1 MKKKQEAKKWNRI
14 RKRIYEITE
23 VGYHLD
29 TASRGYDLI
38 NVFTILLNLAASI
51 LYTYDSVRGQ
61 YGTLLV
67 VIETVTALFFA
78 VDYFLR
84 VISARYK
91 YEEERGLTEGKAV
104 KRYVLSFMG
113 IVDILSWL
121 PYFLPVFFPA
131 GTVAFRMIRVV
142 RILRLFR
149 VNAYHDS
156 LSIITEVLYDKRQ
169 QLVSS
174 VFIILMLMIGSS
186 LCMYSLEHEAQ
197 PEVFSNAFSGI
208 WWATSTLLTVGY
220 GDIYPIT
227 TLGKIFG
234 IFISFLGVGM
244 VAIPTGIISA
254 GFVSQYTTI
263 KNKTDYGYKMNMDFI
278 RIHIEEGEDWC
289 NKKVADLSLPSG
301 MILAVIKRGDDILIP
316 RGDVVLEDDDIVVL
330 GAIPYESDEH
340 DHIELQEIVLK
351 KKHPWA
357 GLPIKK
363 LDISRQSVIVLVKR
377 RNKALIPNGNMMLEA
392 GDKVFLY
399 TKLHLSDAHAIEV

>member
-1 MKKKQEAKKWNRI
+1 MSGLKAEKGWHRI
-14 RKRIYEITE
+14 RKRLYEITE

-29 TASRGYDLI
+29 SVSKGYDVI
-38 NVFTILLNLAASI
+38 NVLTILLNLAASI
-51 LYTYDSVRGQ
+51 LYTYEGVRMQ
-61 YGTLLV
+61 YGKALLAV
-67 VIETVTALFFA
+67 ETVTAVFFA
-78 VDYFLR
+78 LDYIFRL
-84 VISARYK
+84 ISARFK
-91 YEEERGLTEGKAV
+91 YEEKNMSEGLAV
-104 KRYVLSFMG
+104 RKYMFSFMG
-113 IVDILSWL
+113 IIDLLSWL

-156 LSIITEVLYDKRQ
+156 LSIITEVLYEKRQ
-169 QLVSS
+169 QLISS

-227 TLGKIFG
+227 TMGKIFG

-263 KNKTDYGYKMNMDFI
+263 KNRTDYGYKMNMDFI

-289 NKKVADLSLPSG
+289 DKRVADLSLPSG
-301 MILAVIKRGDDILIP
+301 MIMAVIKRGDDILIP
-316 RGDVVLEDDDIVVL
+316 RGDVVLIDDDIVVL

-340 DHIELQEIVLK
+340 DHIELQEIMLK
-351 KKHPWA
+351 KKHPWT

-377 RNKALIPNGNMMLEA
+377 RNKALIPNGDMVLEA
-392 GDKVFLY
+392 GDRVFMY
-399 TKLHLSDAHAIEV
+399 TKLHMADANVIEV

>member
-1 MKKKQEAKKWNRI
+1 MKNKYDEKKWNKA
-14 RKRIYEITE
+14 RKRIFEITE
-23 VGYHLD
+23 VGYYLD
-29 TASRGYDLI
+29 NISCLYDMV
-38 NVFTILLNLAASI
+38 NVFTILLNLTASI
-51 LYTYDSVRGQ
+51 LYTYDGVRTQ
-61 YGTLLV
+61 YGSLLLAV
-67 VIETVTALFFA
+67 ETVTAVFFA
-78 VDYFLR
+78 VDYILR
-84 VISARYK
+84 VISVRYK
-91 YEEERGLTEGKAV
+91 YGDKNMSEGKAI
-104 KRYVLSFMG
+104 RNYVFSFMG
-113 IVDILSWL
+113 IVDLLSWI

-156 LSIITEVLYDKRQ
+156 LSIITEVLYEKRQ

-254 GFVSQYTTI
+254 GFVNQYTTI
-263 KNKTDYGYKMNMDFI
+263 KSRTDYGYKMNMDFI

-301 MILAVIKRGDDILIP
+301 MIMAVIKRGDDILIP
-316 RGDVVLEDDDIVVL
+316 RGDVVLIDDDIVVL

-351 KKHPWA
+351 KQHPWA

-363 LDISRQSVIVLVKR
+363 LDISRQSVIVLIKR
-377 RNKALIPNGNMMLEA
+377 RNKAMIPNGNMMLEA
-392 GDKVFLY
+392 GDRVFLY
-399 TKLHLSDAHAIEV
+399 TKLHLADAHVVEV

>member
-1 MKKKQEAKKWNRI
+1 MKNKYDEKKWNKA
-14 RKRIYEITE
+14 RKRIFEITE

-29 TASRGYDLI
+29 NISCLYDMV
-38 NVFTILLNLAASI
+38 NVFTILLNLTASI
-51 LYTYDSVRGQ
+51 LYTYDGVRTQ
-61 YGTLLV
+61 YGSLLLAV
-67 VIETVTALFFA
+67 ETVTAVFFA
-78 VDYFLR
+78 VDYMLR
-84 VISARYK
+84 VISVRYK
-91 YEEERGLTEGKAV
+91 YGDKNMPEGKAI
-104 KRYVLSFMG
+104 RNYVFSFMG
-113 IVDILSWL
+113 IVDLLSWI

-156 LSIITEVLYDKRQ
+156 LSIITEVLYEKRQ

-254 GFVSQYTTI
+254 GFVNQYTTI
-263 KNKTDYGYKMNMDFI
+263 KSRTDYGYKMNMDFI

-301 MILAVIKRGDDILIP
+301 MIMAVIKRGDDILIP
-316 RGDVVLEDDDIVVL
+316 RGDVVLIDDDIVVL

-351 KKHPWA
+351 KQHPWA

-363 LDISRQSVIVLVKR
+363 LDISRQSVIVLIKR
-377 RNKALIPNGNMMLEA
+377 RNKAMIPNGNMMLEA
-392 GDKVFLY
+392 GDRVFLY
-399 TKLHLSDAHAIEV
+399 TKLHLADAHVVEV

>member
-1 MKKKQEAKKWNRI
+1 MNDLKAEKKWYRI
-14 RKRIYEITE
+14 RKRLYEITE
-23 VGYHLD
+23 VGCHLD
-29 TASRGYDLI
+29 GLSKGYDVVNML
-38 NVFTILLNLAASI
+38 TILFNLAASI
-51 LYTYDSVRGQ
+51 LYTYEEVRVQCGE
-61 YGTLLV
+61 LLLT
-67 VIETVTALFFA
+67 IETVTVVFFA
-78 VDYFLR
+78 LDYLLR
-84 VISARYK
+84 LISARFK
-91 YEEERGLTEGKAV
+91 YDERNMTEGIAV
-104 KRYVLSFMG
+104 RRYMFSFMG
-113 IVDILSWL
+113 IIDLLSWL

-131 GTVAFRMIRVV
+131 GTVAFRMVRVV

-156 LSIITEVLYDKRQ
+156 LSIITEVLYEKRQ
-169 QLVSS
+169 QLLSS

-227 TLGKIFG
+227 TMGKIFG

-263 KNKTDYGYKMNMDFI
+263 KNRTDYGYKMNMDFI

-289 NKKVADLSLPSG
+289 DKKVAELSIPSG
-301 MILAVIKRGDDILIP
+301 MIMAVIKRGDDILIP
-316 RGDVVLEDDDIVVL
+316 RGDVVLVDDDIVVL

-377 RNKALIPNGNMMLEA
+377 RNKALIPNGNMVLEA
-392 GDKVFLY
+392 GDRVFLY
-399 TKLHLSDAHAIEV
+399 TKLHLTDAHMIEV